1 MALVAASACSQLE
14 RSSVMVSALAPIAN
28 TLVLVDHFTAGGDCT
43 PLLVAY
49 GVVEIS
55 VGLVLSVILSEHDGG
70 LMLQLFPSGSMVW
83 DFGRSMDLKRSKE

>member
-1 MALVAASACSQLE
+1 
-14 RSSVMVSALAPIAN
+14 MVPIAN

-49 GVVEIS
+49 GVVETS

-70 LMLQLFPSGSMVW
+70 LMLHLFPSESMVW
-83 DFGRSMDLKRSKE
+83 EFGRSMELKRNKE